1 MPLLLSSSNSDSN
14 SDSTDD
20 QKRLRRW
27 ENEEDIIEAYE
38 NVMFNRSLRR
48 AREEREEEERE
59 RKRQSSKKRNGES
72 STTSKLAKVGK
83 FYLAY

>member
-48 AREEREEEERE
+48 AREEREEEERK
-59 RKRQSSKKRNGES
+59 RKSSKKRNGES
-72 STTSKLAKVGK
+72 SSTSKLAKVGK

>member
-48 AREEREEEERE
+48 AREEREAEE
-59 RKRQSSKKRNGES
+59 RKRKSSKKRNGES
-72 STTSKLAKVGK
+72 SSTSKLAKVGK